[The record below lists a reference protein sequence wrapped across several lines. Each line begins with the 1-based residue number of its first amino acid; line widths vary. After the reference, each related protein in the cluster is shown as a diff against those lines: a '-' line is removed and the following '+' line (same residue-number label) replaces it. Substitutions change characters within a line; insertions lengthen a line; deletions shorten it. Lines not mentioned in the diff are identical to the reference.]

1 MSSDAAGLL
10 FELWRISRA
19 GHRQLIREE
28 APDTDATGLLFEL
41 RRILRASHRELI
53 REEAPDAERAQ
64 ALTAPRLAAW
74 ARGTVTQGHAYRVQR
89 ASIRSASIRGFTSEL
104 DRDLDMDHRDLDR
117 VRGAI
122 RMRIGRRFIATWI
135 ACAGPCQQ

>member
-1 MSSDAAGLL
+1 MS
-10 FELWRISRA
+10 
-19 GHRQLIREE
+19 
-28 APDTDATGLLFEL
+28 PDATGLLFEL
-41 RRILRASHRELI
+41 WRILRASHRELI

-117 VRGAI
+117 VRGTMPTMKPDLLPLKI
-122 RMRIGRRFIATWI
+122 SRRSPSGTRIHRRPPPRNWLLSWQYF
-135 ACAGPCQQ
+135 